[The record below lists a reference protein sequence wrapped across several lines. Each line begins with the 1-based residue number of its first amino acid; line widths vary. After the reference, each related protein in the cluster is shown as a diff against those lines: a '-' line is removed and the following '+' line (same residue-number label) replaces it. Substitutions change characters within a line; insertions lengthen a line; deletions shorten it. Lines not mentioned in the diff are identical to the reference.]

1 MRFWFVPLINE
12 NPCFILYIKQF
23 TVILDKI
30 NGIKTSHHGL
40 NIVGNRRATILL
52 DKEKQKR
59 EFELISKNRIKYGK
73 WIVA

>member
-1 MRFWFVPLINE
+1 MVRTKGN
-12 NPCFILYIKQF
+12 
-23 TVILDKI
+23 
-30 NGIKTSHHGL
+30 KTSHHGL